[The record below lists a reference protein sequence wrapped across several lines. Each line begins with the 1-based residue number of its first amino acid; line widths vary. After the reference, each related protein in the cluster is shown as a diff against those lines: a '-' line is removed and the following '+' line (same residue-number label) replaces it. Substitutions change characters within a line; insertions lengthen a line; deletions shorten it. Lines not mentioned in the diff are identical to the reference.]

1 MEVAAA
7 LGLSPGGLIL
17 ANTFTYLLEDG
28 TPVEAGV
35 ISYRID
41 RCKFKYEVPFSQAAR
56 PARPSLGKG
65 DDGADD
71 DANRTQSSASGKAAG
86 LK

>member
-1 MEVAAA
+1 M
-7 LGLSPGGLIL
+7 GLSPGGLIL

-56 PARPSLGKG
+56 VN
-65 DDGADD
+65 D
-71 DANRTQSSASGKAAG
+71 DAERTQSDGRGKAAG
-86 LK
+86 RK